1 MMAHID
7 DVDESGG
14 YLVDEGLIGIQDCR
28 KRWLHSLDP
37 SLRKGRW
44 TSQEDEIL
52 LSAYARLGPLWND
65 IGKLHVHTVTNSSDI
80 RQPLSY
86 PEEKTINVL
95 KDTMTS

>member
-1 MMAHID
+1 M
-7 DVDESGG
+7 DVVLTD
-14 YLVDEGLIGIQDCR
+14 LKDCR

-65 IGKLHVHTVTNSSDI
+65 IGNFTL
-80 RQPLSY
+80 
-86 PEEKTINVL
+86 
-95 KDTMTS
+95 